1 VKTEIRRVGVDNDVD
16 DDGGGG
22 GGGGGDRTMMVGET
36 FTTQLDAVNNDR
48 HLQPSNK
55 DHFDDDLLPSYELAD
70 TIMRGIRDIELSL
83 TTSEIHHQSSSIE
96 KHGPHRYGD
105 SNNSSS
111 NKDRMYNFGMEE
123 DEVIVPPLGRK
134 EIRVKRSKSNNRMIG
149 AAFIV
154 DDNHSDDSN
163 DDKDDDDDN
172 NNGNNN
178 HIPSSIKKSFIR
190 SSRLRDRSLSS
201 SLLLHTARNNNN
213 NNNNTQ
219 FMDFTRISFN
229 PNSIENRAYASK
241 RTINVTSTTTHA
253 TTTVAAAA
261 TTLSTT
267 TSTTTTSA
275 TTTTSTTTAATS
287 TSAVVT
293 TTSTVLPS
301 IESIASP
308 SHKLSQSITYPHS
321 TAPTS
326 PSSALVLSL
335 QPLHHDALAPTTT
348 SSSTTITTTTP
359 TTFGE
364 RRTRHMNSII
374 YESST
379 TAKLSSRTSSKLLR
393 GSIMSTGAQQQHLSS
408 QHLSGQ
414 HLSGQHLSGQHLS
427 GQHLSDRQMLGSAM
441 TAGGKESP
449 MMQTQVTFVNNDS
462 NYHIHYD
469 RNRSSSSSSSSS
481 SSNVRKIHSPLSID
495 PDGNSNIN
503 TEAMIAQ
510 LRQATVYDSTR
521 QPFPPLKLDEV
532 VNIITNIVHPLTTTT
547 TIPSPQ
553 SSVQPS
559 PVRKSPRAHKV
570 GAIVSKSGFS
580 SIDWSTPS
588 NKPNC
593 YPVLW
598 SIGSSGHDH
607 DPTVDQ
613 HHTHLNHH
621 HQPHQQHGDNIASV
635 NQNTTNTASVT
646 TTTTNNNTPNRKLSR
661 HMNPQSPTQQQQQSP
676 IIAQHNLPVDYTA
689 MMENRIESIIVN
701 NLDSIIKHTTP
712 AVDGGAID
720 FLSVAGQKRNTD
732 QKSSNREKVTN
743 ARLYM

>member
-1 VKTEIRRVGVDNDVD
+1 VKTEIRRVGIDNDVD
-16 DDGGGG
+16 VDVDD
-22 GGGGGDRTMMVGET
+22 GGGDRTMMVGET

-105 SNNSSS
+105 SNNS

-123 DEVIVPPLGRK
+123 DEVIVPPLGKK

-163 DDKDDDDDN
+163 DDKDDDDDDH
-172 NNGNNN
+172 NGNDN

-201 SLLLHTARNNNN
+201 SLLLHTVRNN

-253 TTTVAAAA
+253 TTTVAA
-261 TTLSTT
+261 TNLST
-267 TSTTTTSA
+267 TTTTSA
-275 TTTTSTTTAATS
+275 TTTTTTTTSATTTTS

-293 TTSTVLPS
+293 TTSTVLPTT
-301 IESIASP
+301 ESIASP
-308 SHKLSQSITYPHS
+308 SHVSHKQSQSITHPHS
-321 TAPTS
+321 TAHTS

-335 QPLHHDALAPTTT
+335 QPLHHDAPAPTTT
-348 SSSTTITTTTP
+348 TTSSTTITTTTP
-359 TTFGE
+359 TPTTVGE

-393 GSIMSTGAQQQHLSS
+393 GSIMSTGAQLQHLSG

-427 GQHLSDRQMLGSAM
+427 GQHLSDRQILGSAM
-441 TAGGKESP
+441 TGGGKESP

-469 RNRSSSSSSSSS
+469 RNSSNSSS
-481 SSNVRKIHSPLSID
+481 VRKIHSPLSID

-547 TIPSPQ
+547 TTIPSPQ

-570 GAIVSKSGFS
+570 GAIVSKGGFS

-593 YPVLW
+593 NPVLW
-598 SIGSSGHDH
+598 SIGSSGQDH

-621 HQPHQQHGDNIASV
+621 HQPHQQHGDNTASV
-635 NQNTTNTASVT
+635 NQNTTT
-646 TTTTNNNTPNRKLSR
+646 TKNNTPNSKLSR

-720 FLSVAGQKRNTD
+720 YLSVAGQKRNTD